1 MSAII
6 FLIGVY
12 VRNSN
17 EERVLWISE
26 EISSHLK
33 QIAVHR
39 FSVERG
45 VYVNVSKRVVD
56 ASDLEYIP
64 HVPCHQREVHL
75 SGESKKRNGDSSQNA
90 ALFVI
95 RAHLRARCR
104 DCKNTEHLPSLSLSL
119 LPVRSSRR
127 LYPVPSPWPLSGPWA
142 YLLERSPLSLTWG
155 RTRGCCRSR
164 REWWW
169 TPVQKTPR
177 KNMNKDSDSTCRLKY
192 KYTIQISP

>member
-119 LPVRSSRR
+119 TSPFLPASLSRAVTMATLWPMGVSSGTFTVKSDVRSNSGLLSFSSRMVMDTC
-127 LYPVPSPWPLSGPWA
+127 P
-142 YLLERSPLSLTWG
+142 
-155 RTRGCCRSR
+155 
-164 REWWW
+164 
-169 TPVQKTPR
+169 
-177 KNMNKDSDSTCRLKY
+177 KNPPKKHE
-192 KYTIQISP
+192 